1 MSDSSTEPTSTEPT
15 STEPTSTEPTS
26 TGTDAGTASR
36 FPWPPGCA
44 TGIGSMPG
52 TDPAEAMR
60 IVLGELPDLP
70 HLAELPARGPGADLT
85 GRTAALLIDLPVET
99 TPTGWRFAGRPGRD
113 LSRARGL
120 LSSDLDALEE
130 AAGGY
135 RGPLKIQVCGPWTM
149 AATIEMA
156 RSQEPALADPGAVA
170 DLTASLAEG
179 IGAHVGE
186 VRKRVPGAQV
196 LLQLDEPALPAVLAG
211 NVPTASGLNRLPAP
225 EETGAEAGLRAVA
238 DSARAFTVVHCCA
251 PEVPFGM
258 IKSAGMQ
265 AVSLDLSLLRRD
277 EEDGLAEIVEAGL
290 GILAG
295 AVPAT
300 APRSAERDG
309 ARLPEPAATARRVV
323 ELWRR
328 MGWPAASGAGRSDVA
343 GQVVLTPACGLAGAS
358 PGYARAALAHCRE
371 AARLLP
377 ELIEEG

>member
-1 MSDSSTEPTSTEPT
+1 
-15 STEPTSTEPTS
+15 
-26 TGTDAGTASR
+26 
-36 FPWPPGCA
+36 
-44 TGIGSMPG
+44 MPG

-85 GRTAALLIDLPVET
+85 GRTAALLVGLPVENT
-99 TPTGWRFAGRPGRD
+99 STGWRFAARPGRD

-130 AAGGY
+130 TAGGY
-135 RGPLKIQVCGPWTM
+135 RGPLKVQVCGPWTM
-149 AATIEMA
+149 AATIELA
-156 RSQEPALADPGAVA
+156 RSQDPALADPGAVA

-186 VRKRVPGAQV
+186 VRQRVPGAQV

-225 EETGAEAGLRAVA
+225 EETGAEAGLRAVT
-238 DSARAFTVVHCCA
+238 DEARAFTVVHCCG

-258 IKSAGMQ
+258 IKAAGMQ

-309 ARLPEPAATARRVV
+309 ARRPEPSATARRVV

-328 MGWPAASGAGRSDVA
+328 MGWPAASGAGRDAIA

>member
-1 MSDSSTEPTSTEPT
+1 
-15 STEPTSTEPTS
+15 
-26 TGTDAGTASR
+26 
-36 FPWPPGCA
+36 
-44 TGIGSMPG
+44 MPG

-120 LSSDLDALEE
+120 LSADLDALEE
-130 AAGGY
+130 TAGGY
-135 RGPLKIQVCGPWTM
+135 RGPLKVQVCGPWTM
-149 AATIEMA
+149 AATIELA
-156 RSQEPALADPGAVA
+156 RSQEPTLADPGAVA

-179 IGAHVGE
+179 IRAHVDE
-186 VRKRVPGAQV
+186 VRKRIPGAQV
-196 LLQLDEPALPAVLAG
+196 LLQLDEPSLPAVLAG
-211 NVPTASGLNRLPAP
+211 SVPTASGLNRVPAP

-238 DSARAFTVVHCCA
+238 DAARAFILVHCCA

-258 IKSAGMQ
+258 IKAAGMQ
-265 AVSLDLSLLRRD
+265 AVGLDLGLLRRD

-300 APRSAERDG
+300 VPATAPGAAERG
-309 ARLPEPAATARRVV
+309 GPRLPEPSATARRVV

-328 MGWPAASGAGRSDVA
+328 MGWPAASGAGRGDVA

>member
-1 MSDSSTEPTSTEPT
+1 
-15 STEPTSTEPTS
+15 
-26 TGTDAGTASR
+26 
-36 FPWPPGCA
+36 
-44 TGIGSMPG
+44 MPG

-85 GRTAALLIDLPVET
+85 GRTAALLVDLPVET

-113 LSRARGL
+113 LSRARSL

-130 AAGGY
+130 TAGGY
-135 RGPLKIQVCGPWTM
+135 RGPLKVQVCGPWTM
-149 AATIEMA
+149 AATIELA
-156 RSQEPALADPGAVA
+156 RSQELALADPGALA

-179 IGAHVGE
+179 IRAHVDE

-225 EETGAEAGLRAVA
+225 EETDAGAGLRAVA
-238 DSARAFTVVHCCA
+238 DAARAFTVVHCCA

-258 IKSAGMQ
+258 IKATGVQ
-265 AVSLDLSLLRRD
+265 AVGLDLSLLRRG

-295 AVPAT
+295 AVPAI

-309 ARLPEPAATARRVV
+309 ARLPEPAVTARRVV
-323 ELWRR
+323 DLWRR
-328 MGWPAASGAGRSDVA
+328 MGWPAASGAGRDDVA
-343 GQVVLTPACGLAGAS
+343 RQVVLTPACGLAGAS
-358 PGYARAALAHCRE
+358 PGYARAALAQCRE

-377 ELIEEG
+377 ELLEEG